1 MEYCEA
7 EAAALIRASIEIVH
21 ALVEAL
27 IERGTLTGD
36 EIDVIIA
43 REVAVKALADERAR
57 RAAWKIVE
65 RKAAV
70 FAALR
75 I

>member
-1 MEYCEA
+1 M
-7 EAAALIRASIEIVH
+7 IRASIEIVH